1 MKTINMETISESK
14 TDRTQEPQSFC
25 VSEVEAA
32 TRAEDRQLRNARI
45 LALLDT
51 FDEGDPRQ
59 QREELEELQAG
70 LEAAR
75 SGQRCLFSE
84 GFNT

>member
-1 MKTINMETISESK
+1 MAVVLDPDKTITTNISTES
-14 TDRTQEPQSFC
+14 S
-25 VSEVEAA
+25 S
-32 TRAEDRQLRNARI
+32 AEKRQIRNARI

-51 FDEGDPRQ
+51 FDEGDPQQ

-75 SGQRCLFSE
+75 PGQRRLFDE
-84 GFNT
+84 GINP